1 MLHIAQ
7 VQPAP
12 WTVAGQADG
21 QSGGKTD
28 NPWKMKGRMTM
39 AATLDDLLE
48 IDGVVAAGEFTA
60 DGKVVDYRAK
70 MDMSPEMA
78 DMTAQFCATVT
89 MNFKPWLARSPN

>member
-7 VQPAP
+7 VQPALRQSR
-12 WTVAGQADG
+12 GQADG